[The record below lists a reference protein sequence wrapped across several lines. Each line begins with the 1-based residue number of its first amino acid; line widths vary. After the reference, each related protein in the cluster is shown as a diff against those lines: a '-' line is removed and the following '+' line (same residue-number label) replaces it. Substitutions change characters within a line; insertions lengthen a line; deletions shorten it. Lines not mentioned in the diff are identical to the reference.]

1 MPYPGA
7 LHAIPGVPGCFAFQV
22 AQDHLAF
29 EGHFP
34 GEAIL
39 SGLIQVDWAIRLGRE
54 CFGLSGVFLR
64 LDHLKFLAPIRP
76 AEPVELRLS
85 WDDGAGC
92 LDFLYLGREGR
103 KSQGMVVFDH
113 SQ

>member
-7 LHAIPGVPGCFAFQV
+7 LRAIPGVPGGFALQV
-22 AQDHLAF
+22 AQDHPAF

-39 SGLIQVDWAIRLGRE
+39 SGLVQVDWAIHLGRE
-54 CFGLSGVFLR
+54 ALGLTGMFRR

-85 WDDGAGC
+85 WNEGTGC
-92 LDFLYLGREGR
+92 LDFLYSGQEGP
-103 KSQGMVVFDH
+103 KSQGMAVFDPAP
-113 SQ
+113 